1 MQPVRERA
9 RAAVADKIG
18 DQLIGFAA
26 EAIAVVV
33 DAKLDAQHFTRHRRH
48 IVNNDAFLRIRDHR
62 DGNIRPADLTI
73 RHAAKGVRSHA
84 RQRRQRLVA
93 VDHRFHQIGGVPA
106 IAEGV
111 QRIKHRAAGLIA
123 ERLEVATG
131 EVGRRVSRVDGLRA
145 DLGHAHPVSR
155 PGHRQLGVDRVTF
168 AVGIFFIQQ
177 RRGDGVGQAIY
188 GPVQRIIF
196 HFKIK
201 RGAVGRGT
209 GVMAAAVQLKKL
221 CKAVRLGIFLRPHQR
236 HMFQKMRQPLMI
248 CRILQGSH
256 RHHQRRQRFHR
267 LRIGNQQHDHVVI
280 KADRLIL
287 TRIFFAF
294 ADRLLNRL
302 PSGVGLTKR
311 RPEGGQHNKN
321 LEP

>member
-1 MQPVRERA
+1 M
-9 RAAVADKIG
+9 
-18 DQLIGFAA
+18 
-26 EAIAVVV
+26 
-33 DAKLDAQHFTRHRRH
+33 
-48 IVNNDAFLRIRDHR
+48 
-62 DGNIRPADLTI
+62 
-73 RHAAKGVRSHA
+73 
-84 RQRRQRLVA
+84 
-93 VDHRFHQIGGVPA
+93 
-106 IAEGV
+106 
-111 QRIKHRAAGLIA
+111 QRIKNRVAGLIA
-123 ERLEVATG
+123 ERLEVAAR
-131 EVGRRVSRVDGLRA
+131 EVGRRVSRVNGFCA

-177 RRGDGVGQAIY
+177 RRGDGVGQPVY
-188 GPVQRIIF
+188 GPVQRIIL
-196 HFKIK
+196 HFEIE
-201 RGAVGRGT
+201 RGAVGRGA

-248 CRILQGSH
+248 GRILQGSH

-280 KADRLIL
+280 KTDRLIL

-302 PSGVGLTKR
+302 PSVVGLTQR
-311 RPEGGQHNKN
+311 RPEGGQHYKN